1 MKNKTKIWIKFI
13 LSIFVI
19 FIARLFF
26 NMNNFNNIDFT
37 FGMIYGINIFYWF
50 DVLEK
55 SEQKKEEKN

>member
-19 FIARLFF
+19 LIARLFF

>member
-1 MKNKTKIWIKFI
+1 MKNKTKIYIKFS
-13 LSIFVI
+13 LSIFII

-26 NMNNFNNIDFT
+26 NINNYNQIDFM
-37 FGMIYGINIFYWF
+37 FGMIYGVNLYYWF